1 MQIKRFEASEVQEA
15 LRQVKKEFGPDA
27 VIISIKEVEPEGIFK
42 SLLKRKIVEV
52 VAATENASS
61 YYDKTN
67 SVLKEK
73 GNGNGNGKG
82 NGKGNGLVFQGKT
95 KRELFTYFEMML
107 AEGVEE
113 TVAAQIIKDLNF
125 SIVNV
130 NLEEEVK
137 RGIIKTLNYNGMA
150 TKKLNIQKGANKRVA
165 FLGATGVGKTSALVK
180 LATVICM
187 SNKYDVAIINL
198 DNQRIGASAQL
209 NAFGNLMGISVED
222 VHDKREFKQAL
233 AKYKDK
239 DIVLIDTPG
248 VGYKTKFMIDELE
261 DILGTDTKIHKLF
274 VFSAP
279 IKGSEVLSLLDLFSK
294 LEINGLIVTKLD
306 EALQVGSIITVGYSS
321 KLPLYYFSE
330 GQEVPGSLKPASLS
344 LIVERILYNGK
355 REILASLSPEE
366 LAFRRKRFE
375 LLLEDGNPLFWMD
388 DEGNQEEVFEEK
400 SLNLRI

>member
-52 VAATENASS
+52 VAATENSNS
-61 YYDKTN
+61 YYDKRT
-67 SVLKEK
+67 SVLKDK
-73 GNGNGNGKG
+73 GNGNGNGKR
-82 NGKGNGLVFQGKT
+82 KSSVFREKAN
-95 KRELFTYFEMML
+95 RELFTYFEILL

-130 NLEEEVK
+130 NLEEEVR
-137 RGIIKTLNYNGMA
+137 RGIIKALNYNGME
-150 TKKLNIQKGANKRVA
+150 TKKLNIQKGLNKKVA
-165 FLGATGVGKTSALVK
+165 FLGPTGVGKTSALVK
-180 LATVICM
+180 LSTVICM
-187 SNKYDVAIINL
+187 SNKYDLAIINL

-209 NAFGNLMGISVED
+209 NAFGSLMGIPVED
-222 VHDKREFKQAL
+222 IHDKKGFKNAL
-233 AKYKDK
+233 LKHKDK
-239 DIVLIDTPG
+239 DILLIDTPG
-248 VGYKTKFMIDELE
+248 VGHKTKFMIDELE
-261 DILGTDTKIHKLF
+261 DILCIDPKIHKFF

-279 IKGSEVLSLLDLFSK
+279 IKGSEVLSILELFKK

-306 EALQVGSIITVGYSS
+306 EALQIGSIITVGYTS

-330 GQEVPGSLKPASLS
+330 GQEVPGSLKPASLA
-344 LIVERILYNGK
+344 LLVERILYNGK
-355 REILASLSPEE
+355 KDILSSFSPEE

-375 LLLEDGNPLFWMD
+375 LLMEDLNPLFWMNG
-388 DEGNQEEVFEEK
+388 EGTQEEVFEEK
-400 SLNLRI
+400 TLNLRI